1 MKKILLIVV
10 ILISLILSVFAQDAP
25 QTPDSVVSLQGSSNT
40 GQVQLLEMPDIVI
53 RTGIVSW
60 RDAGFEGRGMRVGIL
75 DQGFGGF
82 ASFESENDVVINL
95 SPGEDPTA
103 INDDAIIHG
112 TNVIRVIHSIAPS
125 VEFYACRYFSFDEF
139 VSCIDWMRRSEVHII
154 NHSAGVPARPLNGA
168 NQWALEV
175 ERIARDEILWVN
187 SAGNF
192 ANGFFS
198 DDFTDTNGNNF
209 HEYRGVSG
217 VVERLDIASTDQE
230 YGRVMLSWERLDGQA
245 DNTINLDLYAI
256 DSLGN
261 YTSSINI
268 QEGAPDDEAL
278 EYLQIDMRQPFQIQI
293 QRIDHTDEF
302 VPVRFYLFVEF
313 AAIPT
318 GRSQGSIIAPGDSLY
333 SLTVGAMQGRLVAP
347 YSSQGPIDNGVLKPD
362 LVAPGEILLS
372 NGEVFVGTS
381 AAAPVVAGV
390 AALIWE
396 INPELTRTQI
406 FELIR
411 GSMTSDDTLL
421 PGPDTTFGFGIL
433 DLQLPQ
439 NVDTSSQQI
448 VLNPTPYQ
456 TATPVPPS
464 EPIQQARVFVTDEGL
479 KLRDGPGTAFNL
491 IENMP
496 SGTVV
501 TVLDGPVS
509 SQGYTWWNVESAAGN
524 MGWSVEAAD
533 GLTTL
538 VFLPQSPVAIPTPSI
553 RCVLIG
559 LTDAYMR
566 SGPGGNYRDDGFL
579 PDGQNA
585 ADAQGIGSDGYV
597 WWRLTSGLWVR
608 SDVVSEF
615 GDCDQLPAAPGQ

>member
-1 MKKILLIVV
+1 MKRLLLSIFLLISIV
-10 ILISLILSVFAQDAP
+10 LSVMAQDTP
-25 QTPDSVVSLQGSSNT
+25 EPPDSVVSLQGSSNT
-40 GQVQLLEMPDIVI
+40 GQVQLLGMPEIVT
-53 RTGIVSW
+53 RTGISSW
-60 RDAGFEGRGMRVGIL
+60 RDAGFEGRGMRIGIL
-75 DQGFGGF
+75 DQGFGGIT
-82 ASFESENDVVINL
+82 SFEEENGVVVNFVSSEDTVTIN
-95 SPGEDPTA
+95 E
-103 INDDAIIHG
+103 DAIIHG
-112 TNVIRVIHSIAPS
+112 TNVIRVIHSIAPAA
-125 VEFYACRYFSFDEF
+125 EFYACRYFTFDEF
-139 VSCIDWMRRSEVHII
+139 VTCIDWMRRSEVRII
-154 NHSAGVPARPLNGA
+154 NHSAGVPARPLNGE

-175 ERIARDEILWVN
+175 ERVARDGILWVN

-198 DDFTDTNGNNF
+198 DAFTDSNDNSF

-217 VVERLDIASTDQE
+217 VVESLEIAGTDQA
-230 YGRVMLSWERLDGQA
+230 YGRIMLSWERLDGLV

-256 DSLGN
+256 DSFGN
-261 YTSSINI
+261 YTSSTNI
-268 QEGAPDDEAL
+268 QEGAIGDEAL
-278 EYLQIDMRQPFQIQI
+278 EYIQMDMSEPFEIRIQQISDGN
-293 QRIDHTDEF
+293 EF

-318 GRSQGSIIAPGDSLY
+318 GRSQGSIIAPGDSQY
-333 SLTVGAMQGRLVAP
+333 SLTVGALQGRLVAP
-347 YSSQGPIDNGVLKPD
+347 YSSQGPIDNGVIKPD
-362 LVAPGEILLS
+362 LVAPGEILLP

-390 AALIWE
+390 AALVWE

-406 FELIR
+406 YELIR
-411 GSMTSDDTLL
+411 GSMTSDDTVLI
-421 PGPDTTFGFGIL
+421 GPDTTFGFGIL

-439 NVDTSSQQI
+439 NVDTSSQQV

-479 KLRDGPGTAFNL
+479 KLRDGPGTVFNV

-501 TVLDGPVS
+501 TILDGPVNAE
-509 SQGYTWWNVESAAGN
+509 GYVWYQVESAAGN
-524 MGWSVEAAD
+524 VGWSVEGAD
-533 GLTTL
+533 GLVTL

-553 RCVLIG
+553 RCVLVG

-566 SGPGGNYRDDGFL
+566 SGPGGNFRDDGFL
-579 PDGQNA
+579 PQGQNA
-585 ADAQGIGSDGYV
+585 ADAQAIGSDGYV